1 MRLFTVLH
9 QQEQA
14 SENSGPFKLSK
25 WEIMDKDHKM
35 AQLDGVSEKARKR
48 LAEHHNIN
56 DWLELEESSQ
66 SERDKHGKRR
76 VRWADLEE
84 RKAQMKM
91 REIGFVVGQT
101 NWNRMMDP
109 SEGSSALT
117 KTKIIPNR
125 FQNK

>member
-1 MRLFTVLH
+1 
-9 QQEQA
+9 
-14 SENSGPFKLSK
+14 
-25 WEIMDKDHKM
+25 
-35 AQLDGVSEKARKR
+35 LDGVSEKARKR